1 MYSHSPLLCAVWRNA
16 EMFPDKAAFIVDG
29 VETSYSSLVVN
40 VRKAAGMLVEKGLK
54 TGDRIILSAHK
65 DIRFIYVYLA
75 SHILGVTNV
84 IVDAASN
91 EERLRYVEE
100 RVKPKYCFG
109 YKSGKCPSEDFAAMD
124 LEAMMPYEEK
134 AAPLLSE
141 DSVAEILFT
150 TGTTGNPKGACLSYR
165 NIFASASNITLIPQH
180 YNLILFISS

>member
-134 AAPLLSE
+134 AAPLLS
-141 DSVAEILFT
+141 A
-150 TGTTGNPKGACLSYR
+150 SY
-165 NIFASASNITLIPQH
+165 
-180 YNLILFISS
+180 